1 MNNNPSEEESWAYDE
16 LRQLLLGPE
25 LEKLEQLTERLENPD
40 EFSREIGDVLPQ
52 AMIKSAEHG
61 EQLSEAMIPTV
72 EEIVRLSIKRDI
84 NKFANALFPVIGP
97 AIRKSISES
106 IRQMLQSL
114 NQVLEHGLSWQGI
127 KWRIESIRT
136 GIPFAQIV
144 LLNSLDFRVDQV
156 FLIHRETGI
165 LLNHVEQ
172 EDALSQNAD
181 MVSSMLSAIG
191 DFVGD

>member
-25 LEKLEQLTERLENPD
+25 LKKLEQITDKLENP
-40 EFSREIGDVLPQ
+40 EQFSREIGDVLPQ
-52 AMIKSAEHG
+52 AMLKSAEHG

-84 NKFANALFPVIGP
+84 NKFASALFPVIGP
-97 AIRKSISES
+97 AIRKSIAETL
-106 IRQMLQSL
+106 RQMMQSP
-114 NQVLEHGLSWQGI
+114 NQVLEHGLSWQGM

-144 LLNSLDFRVDQV
+144 MLNSLEF
-156 FLIHRETGI
+156 
-165 LLNHVEQ
+165 
-172 EDALSQNAD
+172 
-181 MVSSMLSAIG
+181 
-191 DFVGD
+191 